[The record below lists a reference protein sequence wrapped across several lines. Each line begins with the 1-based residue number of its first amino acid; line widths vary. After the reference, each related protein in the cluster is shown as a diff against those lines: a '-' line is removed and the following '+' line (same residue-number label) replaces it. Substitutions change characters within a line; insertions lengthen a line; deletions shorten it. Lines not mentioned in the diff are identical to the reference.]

1 MCLAIPAKVLEIE
14 GEIAE
19 VDLAGARIKANIQ
32 LVEKVDVG
40 DWLLVHAGYAI
51 AVMTDEEAKESIEMI
66 EEITKLGEEERS

>member
-32 LVEKVDVG
+32 LVEKVEVG

-51 AVMTDEEAKESIEMI
+51 AVMNDEEAKESIEMI